1 MPIETQIVTRA
12 DTPSIP
18 LDHGDTV
25 KTPDGLTATVG
36 MVYYDRFHTG
46 DSPDL
51 IMLKFEDG
59 TERRGFSTAD
69 YVAEILTRAK
79 ENI

>member
-1 MPIETQIVTRA
+1 MPVETVIVTRA

-18 LDHGDTV
+18 LDHGDIV

-36 MVYYDRFHTG
+36 MVYYDHWHTG

-51 IMLKFEDG
+51 IILKFEDG
-59 TERRGFSTAD
+59 TSKRGYSTAD
-69 YVAEILTRAK
+69 YVFEIIKRAK
-79 ENI
+79 QEE